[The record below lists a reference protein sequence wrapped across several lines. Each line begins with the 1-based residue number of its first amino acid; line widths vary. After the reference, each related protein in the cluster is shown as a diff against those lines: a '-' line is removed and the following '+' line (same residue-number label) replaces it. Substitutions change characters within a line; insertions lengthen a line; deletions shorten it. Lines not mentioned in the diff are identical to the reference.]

1 MQCLKKH
8 QLRSVSSTA
17 SRVLDKGDMCSIL
30 CSHTHRMMVEVRKAC
45 SSCTLVCKKSQ
56 SFDLFLCVFL
66 FSIPPH
72 PAAHWRWSQHTLASL
87 CSVIYMSISEPEVP
101 YFVPSLLLVLYFVCG
116 VFKSVCVCS
125 LRETAYVLVGQLKKK
140 PSPTWTLCLSAHRV
154 PRLILRTVYSSTPL
168 SPLVCDRY
176 SAVRGES
183 VTGFPRTWCG
193 FKHSTSDS
201 FPLIFPLDILTMS
214 QPSCKNNLHIN
225 VSENFCNCAHTHMKV
240 YVSLTVTSALF
251 FNPFLIS

>member
-1 MQCLKKH
+1 MSAAQLPESWIKEICAVSCALIHTGWWWKSEKH
-8 QLRSVSSTA
+8 AAAARW
-17 SRVLDKGDMCSIL
+17 C
-30 CSHTHRMMVEVRKAC
+30 VRKV
-45 SSCTLVCKKSQ
+45 SL
-56 SFDLFLCVFL
+56 DLFLCVFSFFNPAPSCSTLTLKSTYSSFTL
-66 FSIPPH
+66 FSH
-72 PAAHWRWSQHTLASL
+72 LHEHQWARGSL
-87 CSVIYMSISEPEVP
+87 
-101 YFVPSLLLVLYFVCG
+101 FVPSLLLVLYFVCG

-125 LRETAYVLVGQLKKK
+125 LREAAYVLVGQLKKK

-183 VTGFPRTWCG
+183 VTGFARAWCG
-193 FKHSTSDS
+193 YKHSTSGS
-201 FPLIFPLDILTMS
+201 FPLIFPVDILTVS

>member
-1 MQCLKKH
+1 MSAAQLPESWIKEICAVSCALIHTGWWWKSEKH
-8 QLRSVSSTA
+8 AAAARW
-17 SRVLDKGDMCSIL
+17 C
-30 CSHTHRMMVEVRKAC
+30 VRK
-45 SSCTLVCKKSQ
+45 VRVWIY
-56 SFDLFLCVFL
+56 FCVFFL

-72 PAAHWRWSQHTLASL
+72 PAAHWRWSQHTLASV

-183 VTGFPRTWCG
+183 VTGFARAWCG
-193 FKHSTSDS
+193 YKHSTSGS
-201 FPLIFPLDILTMS
+201 FPLIFPVDILTVS

-225 VSENFCNCAHTHMKV
+225 VSENLCNCAHTRMKV